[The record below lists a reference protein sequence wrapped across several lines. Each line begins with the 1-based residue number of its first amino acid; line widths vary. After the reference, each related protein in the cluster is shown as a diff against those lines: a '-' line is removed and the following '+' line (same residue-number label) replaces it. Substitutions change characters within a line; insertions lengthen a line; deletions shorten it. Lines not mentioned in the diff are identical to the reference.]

1 MIQKIKN
8 LNLTPFVASIL
19 FIALLL
25 PTLISSFIL
34 IEQEKQRQLHEIK
47 RFKNG
52 VSKLLASSL
61 SVPLWEFRKDSAIKA
76 IEPILNDKR
85 LVFVKVVD
93 TQTGELFIDI
103 KNNTVAGKTLTHT
116 EDIYN
121 DKVKIGELTI
131 GISDFA
137 MQENLQETIN
147 GYIALFVFQLL
158 LSSAVLLFAI
168 YKKILSPIKRLEAQA
183 NALSQNKLDICFDWK
198 SSDEIGK
205 LGQSFEYAR
214 QSLLQNIQNLKEA
227 KQKADEASRHK
238 SEF

>member
-34 IEQEKQRQLHEIK
+34 IEQEKQRQLHEIS

-116 EDIYN
+116 
-121 DKVKIGELTI
+121 
-131 GISDFA
+131 
-137 MQENLQETIN
+137 
-147 GYIALFVFQLL
+147 
-158 LSSAVLLFAI
+158 
-168 YKKILSPIKRLEAQA
+168 
-183 NALSQNKLDICFDWK
+183 
-198 SSDEIGK
+198 
-205 LGQSFEYAR
+205 
-214 QSLLQNIQNLKEA
+214 
-227 KQKADEASRHK
+227 
-238 SEF
+238 